1 MSHDVTHIT
10 HNDHHHQTDVG
21 MHTSDIARGPLS
33 EVCAAQY
40 QRYGDTWPHSVYVFH
55 WPDLYN
61 ACIVYNVCI
70 HTDASVHKKLSTQGI
85 NRCWSSGHLI
95 SRKHSEE
102 PIKVY
107 QPFPD
112 CFLDPYNISSPSHFV
127 SPPLKGSLPLP
138 PSTKLITLLQEIV
151 QPKSF
156 PSS

>member
-1 MSHDVTHIT
+1 MSPNNSPNLVTNVSSNWVLAEFVTKFVTKLHCA
-10 HNDHHHQTDVG
+10 
-21 MHTSDIARGPLS
+21 HTS
-33 EVCAAQY
+33 AQY

-127 SPPLKGSLPLP
+127 SPPLKGSLPPEGSLP
-138 PSTKLITLLQEIV
+138 LPQSLSPFSK
-151 QPKSF
+151 K
-156 PSS
+156 